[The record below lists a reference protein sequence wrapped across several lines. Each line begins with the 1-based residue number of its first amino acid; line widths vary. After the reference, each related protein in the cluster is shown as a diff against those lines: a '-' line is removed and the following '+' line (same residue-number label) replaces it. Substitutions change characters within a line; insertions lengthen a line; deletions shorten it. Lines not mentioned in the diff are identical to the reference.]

1 MINDGSENYWQIED
15 EERAEKEE
23 ERGKDRC
30 KTSGGSWL

>member
-1 MINDGSENYWQIED
+1 MINDGSENYWQI